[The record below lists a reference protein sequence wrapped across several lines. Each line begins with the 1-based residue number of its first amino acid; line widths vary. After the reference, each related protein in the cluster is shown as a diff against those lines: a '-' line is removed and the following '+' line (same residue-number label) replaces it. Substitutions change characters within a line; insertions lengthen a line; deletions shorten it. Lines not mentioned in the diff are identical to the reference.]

1 MFGMGQ
7 GAETLIMNS
16 SPHAAESQEPTM
28 RNFYEDI
35 IEIGLSPEEMTAVM
49 EAIRH
54 CIDHETPLHQPLTR
68 ALASMYFAQSLHE
81 VYRGA
86 GSETVGAALGLESA
100 TSPACSR
107 AQTGGL
113 VDRRAS

>member
-1 MFGMGQ
+1 
-7 GAETLIMNS
+7 
-16 SPHAAESQEPTM
+16 M
-28 RNFYEDI
+28 RNFYEDV

-68 ALASMYFAQSLHE
+68 ALASLYFAQSLHD

-86 GSETVGAALGLESA
+86 GSGANVQLESQESA
-100 TSPACSR
+100 TLPACSR